1 MGDNPIKEKEVTKTV
16 TKPRSRRKM
25 TPDQARISKINKETR
40 VKVYGNPM
48 FVPSLG
54 EVYTFLYNGNPVS
67 IEFNGEY
74 QEYPETIAKLLE
86 KKLAATAR
94 ANTSKNV
101 NTQIN

>member
-1 MGDNPIKEKEVTKTV
+1 MADAIKKV
-16 TKPRSRRKM
+16 TKPTRNKM
-25 TPDQARISKINKETR
+25 SADQERVAKISKMPK

-54 EVYTFLYNGNPVS
+54 ETYTFLYNGNPVS
-67 IEFNGEY
+67 IDFDGEY
-74 QEYPETIAKLLE
+74 HEYPKVIAELLE

-94 ANTSKNV
+94 ANTSKTV